1 MIKKTNNLQISK
13 LIYSVSNLI
22 NSTRNNPH
30 RQTVA
35 VNQTDVVPRVLG
47 RRLRREV
54 ELDFG
59 VGRRLAAEG
68 RTRRRRLAELAVVAG
83 IGAVDLRPE
92 SSGPSVVRDLNLK
105 CALLS
110 FKCVCPKFK
119 KKTRGV
125 NFMWLITCGQTYLIS
140 ISERWHLIALRGFL
154 TVLGN
159 WFH

>member
-1 MIKKTNNLQISK
+1 MQISK
-13 LIYSVSNLI
+13 LIWPIRNLI

-83 IGAVDLRPE
+83 IGAVNLRPE
-92 SSGPSVVRDLNLK
+92 SAGPTIVRDLNLK

-110 FKCVCPKFK
+110 FKCVCPKLK
-119 KKTRGV
+119 KVATQNAKLYQEITKKV
-125 NFMWLITCGQTYLIS
+125 NSNHIIEKWNNTQC
-140 ISERWHLIALRGFL
+140 
-154 TVLGN
+154 
-159 WFH
+159 